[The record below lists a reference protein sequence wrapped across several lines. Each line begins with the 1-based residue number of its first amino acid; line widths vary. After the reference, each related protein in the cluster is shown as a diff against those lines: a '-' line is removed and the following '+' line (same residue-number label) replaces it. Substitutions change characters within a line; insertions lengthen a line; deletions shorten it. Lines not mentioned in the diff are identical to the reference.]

1 MKKFLFGFVTGALV
15 FGSIGAIA
23 ASSEMKLIVNGYEVK
38 SDVPPQVINGRTVIP
53 ARPLAEALGAK
64 VEWDEQNRAVVIT
77 TSSGNQQTIIDD
89 NPNHDVYHD
98 LNDDGP
104 THHQGDD
111 DPNHDLNDDNGVGED
126 HHGGKDGND
135 DHGEHQNRDRDG
147 EDR

>member
-1 MKKFLFGFVTGALV
+1 MKKFLFGFVIGALV

-38 SDVPPQVINGRTVIP
+38 SDVPPQVISGRTVIP

-77 TSSGNQQTIIDD
+77 TSSGNQHTIIDD
-89 NPNHDVYHD
+89 NPNHDVY
-98 LNDDGP
+98 
-104 THHQGDD
+104 
-111 DPNHDLNDDNGVGED
+111 HDLNDDNGVGED

-135 DHGEHQNRDRDG
+135 DHGEHRNRDRDG